1 MDRLIC
7 IQVDQEIDLPGIGAL
22 LVCIFSSE
30 IKYQYLHAF
39 QVQYLWQTVTV
50 VIFPSNKQT
59 SGKKLFRGFLQLKN
73 HII

>member
-7 IQVDQEIDLPGIGAL
+7 IQVDQQIDLQGKGAL

-30 IKYQYLHAF
+30 IIFQFLHAF

-50 VIFPSNKQT
+50 VIFPSKKQT
-59 SGKKLFRGFLQLKN
+59 TGKNSFEAFYNSKTT
-73 HII
+73 